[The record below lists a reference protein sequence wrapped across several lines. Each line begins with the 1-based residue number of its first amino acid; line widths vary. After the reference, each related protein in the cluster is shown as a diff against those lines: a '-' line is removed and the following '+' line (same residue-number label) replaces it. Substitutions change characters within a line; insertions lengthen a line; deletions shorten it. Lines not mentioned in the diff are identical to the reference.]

1 MTIADRRVTVLSAEA
16 DPPLDANR
24 QRRLSHFR
32 DAGAYVLL
40 GDPGLGKT
48 TAFREEVC
56 HAEDAGL
63 LTARDFLALP
73 PGSGDQ
79 ARQTLFLDGLDE
91 VRVAAEDPR
100 RPFDRLRK
108 RLARLDR
115 PRFRLSCRPLEWL
128 GDDDRRRL
136 STLSPDGAVTV
147 LCLEP
152 LGDDEITAFLRDR
165 SGSADTASFL
175 EDARER
181 RLDDLLRNPLTLGF
195 LTEAAAAGRAW
206 PESRRATFEQACR
219 ELVVERN
226 REHRLPPASPREPP
240 VLLEAAGDLCARLLL
255 GGAAGFSLPPE
266 NGDAEY
272 PALDADSADRRGV
285 HREALASRVFTG
297 GPSDRI
303 VPAHRQIAEYLAARF
318 LARRLEDGLP
328 RRRVLALL
336 FGTDGVPP
344 TSLRGL
350 VAWLAALSP
359 PLRARLIEADP
370 YAVAQYGD
378 LGAFSLSERTDLFH
392 AIRDRPAAL
401 AADIHSGL
409 ADRCLTGP
417 DLLSAVLELLRREPG
432 RESDESA
439 LQFLLPSLSDALP
452 DDLAEELLRTSQ
464 DPSRPPETRWLAA
477 QAFVGS
483 VPPDRDETLLSLLA
497 QIRSGEIP
505 DSRDHLLGQLLE
517 RLYPS
522 RIAPSEVWDYLPKPG
537 LGAASG
543 AWSFWCTGLLE
554 HSTSAQV
561 AEILDAL
568 GQRRPGLRLDRDGR
582 LLGDLPG
589 RLLSRGLEECGDEIG
604 TARLCA
610 WLVVAAD
617 GSPEADRQRQAV
629 GQTIRDE
636 LERAVGSRDSDRK
649 EPPAS
654 ADRISAW
661 FADRPDHQRSVLK
674 AVWTSGEDS
683 DDIVARIAEAK
694 RLLYEALPP
703 DYGKLCLGRA
713 ESWAETRPN
722 LARGL
727 LGEAAGACA
736 WGVGSEDLS
745 ADFLLARA
753 AESPRLAE
761 WLPPLLRTD
770 LPEGHF
776 RRRERVLRAMAA
788 PEPGAEEWLTQVR
801 KYRAEIRENRAPP
814 ALLFDLAAALSRPG
828 PDPERRFRGDAELL
842 RAARAA
848 IRGTPTRDD
857 LPSFSEIA
865 RLPER
870 RRRDEPSPTPW
881 FAPAFL
887 EAAREAADSAP
898 AGVPDWSDENLRQ
911 LLAFHYAAP
920 SRAPDLAHRV
930 AAARPAL
937 AAEVLVEVVRNELAT
952 GGAPTDPCYDL
963 AAREE
968 FRETAR
974 LALPPLLR
982 LFPTRASKAQ
992 LPALEWLL
1000 RAAVRHLDPKPLGSL
1015 LAKKA
1020 KNRTL
1025 NPAQRA
1031 CWLTA
1036 GLGVAPGDFRRPL
1049 SEFFDAEPDRA
1060 GEVAEF
1066 LFPALPFPDP
1076 PESPSVIS
1084 NDAVLPETPAWPE
1097 GANSKGWGHP
1107 VISPDA
1113 APETLSLLIRALGRL
1128 VRPGEWST
1136 GLLFTVGVRERTEW
1150 ALEEWIAR
1158 LARDPAPEAGA
1169 ALDALVADEVLE
1181 AWREQLETARE
1192 RRRPLARDAAFRHPT
1207 PDQLRTALA
1216 NGPPANAAD
1225 LAATVADR
1233 LREVADDLRGGDA
1246 NPWRLFWNEVGI
1258 GRLPAEPKHEDSCR
1272 DALLSLLRPRLPRG
1286 VKAWPE
1292 GRYADDRRADLRLTY
1307 GDFAVPVEIK
1317 KNAHRQVWSAAW
1329 RQLAPKYAT
1338 DPASDGYAIYLVLWF
1353 GVELSPPP
1361 LEGRRAETPEEM
1373 EDRLRADLR
1382 DRLPA
1387 SAAQRIIVRVLDVRR
1402 PRAIEAD
1409 LPEPAFGMVAEPR
1422 APYRL
1427 RRSERLDE

>member
-1 MTIADRRVTVLSAEA
+1 MLTERRRRLPKMILPARRVSVLGA
-16 DPPLDANR
+16 DFATRSDPASK
-24 QRRLSHFR
+24 RRLSEFR
-32 DAGAYVLL
+32 SAGAYVLL

-48 TAFREEVC
+48 TAFEQESRQSP
-56 HAEDAGL
+56 DARF
-63 LTARDFLALP
+63 LTARDFLAQ
-73 PGSGDQ
+73 PGGPGGLSP
-79 ARQTLFLDGLDE
+79 RTLFLDGLDE
-91 VRVAAEDPR
+91 MRAAADDPR
-100 RPFDRLRK
+100 QPLDRLRE
-108 RLARLDR
+108 RLATLER

-128 GDDDRRRL
+128 GEDDRRRL
-136 STLSPDGAVTV
+136 KTLSPDGEVVV
-147 LCLEP
+147 LRLEP
-152 LGDDEITAFLRDR
+152 LNEAEIGEWLQARSDLPAASDSPEASDFADASAFVE
-165 SGSADTASFL
+165 A
-175 EDARER
+175 ARER
-181 RLDDLLRNPLTLGF
+181 GLEELLGNPLTLG
-195 LTEAAAAGRAW
+195 LLAAALSAGEGW
-206 PESRRATFEQACR
+206 PESRRATFESACR
-219 ELVVERN
+219 ALVVEGN
-226 REHRLPPASPREPP
+226 PQHRLPPAHPRAAPA
-240 VLLEAAGDLCARLLL
+240 LLDAAGALCTRLLL
-255 GGAAGFSLPPE
+255 GGAAGFSLPPSS
-266 NGDAEY
+266 GDEEY
-272 PALDADSADRRGV
+272 PALDAEAAAPRSKARA
-285 HREALASRVFTG
+285 ALASRLFG
-297 GPSDRI
+297 AGPLPDRI
-303 VPAHRQIAEYLAARF
+303 VPKHPEIAEFLAARF
-318 LARRLEDGLP
+318 LARRVEEGLP
-328 RRRVLALL
+328 GVRVLALVT
-336 FGTDGVPP
+336 GSDGVPP

-350 VAWLAALSP
+350 AAWLAALST
-359 PLRARLIEADP
+359 PLRRRLVEADP
-370 YAVAQYGD
+370 YAVARYGD
-378 LGAFSLSERTDLFH
+378 PGAFSLDERRGLLE
-392 AIRDRPAAL
+392 AIRRHRGASALDLHSGAAERLL
-401 AADIHSGL
+401 AA
-409 ADRCLTGP
+409 P
-417 DLLSAVLELLRREPG
+417 DLLDEVRTLLRSDR
-432 RESDESA
+432 RSESEESA
-439 LQFLLPSLSDALP
+439 LQFVLGSLPEALP
-452 DDLAEELLRTSQ
+452 ADLADELLRSGR
-464 DPSRPPETRWLAA
+464 DPSRSSVTRWLAA
-477 QAFVGS
+477 RAFVARA
-483 VPPDRDETLLSLLA
+483 PLDRDDDLLRLLPQVGA
-497 QIRSGEIP
+497 ARVP
-505 DSRDHLLGQLLE
+505 DPDDHLLGALLR

-522 RIAPSEVWDYLPKPG
+522 RLAPGEVWDYLPKHGTGPD
-537 LGAASG
+537 SG
-543 AWSFWCTGLLE
+543 AWSFWSTDLLNRSSDAAVGE
-554 HSTSAQV
+554 L
-561 AEILDAL
+561 LDAL
-568 GQRRPGLRLDRDGR
+568 SPRMPDLEPLLMLRLLPHLPDR
-582 LLGDLPG
+582 LLL
-589 RLLSRGLEECGDEIG
+589 RGLERLGDEIEIS
-604 TARLCA
+604 RLCA
-610 WLVVAAD
+610 WLRVAA
-617 GSPEADRQRQAV
+617 SSVRE
-629 GQTIRDE
+629 E
-636 LERAVGSRDSDRK
+636 
-649 EPPAS
+649 
-654 ADRISAW
+654 SAW
-661 FADRPDHQRSVLK
+661 GPTAATRSIGRWLTARPHLQK
-674 AVWTSGEDS
+674 AVFDESLETLN
-683 DDIVARIAEAK
+683 DDDDLPPRVLEIR
-694 RLLYEALPP
+694 RLLYGTVPR
-703 DYGKLCLGRA
+703 DYGRFCLDRA
-713 ESWAETRPN
+713 RSWAPARPH
-722 LARGL
+722 LAR
-727 LGEAAGACA
+727 
-736 WGVGSEDLS
+736 W
-745 ADFLLARA
+745 LLAEAVGALERGTETENLSVSLLFSRA

-842 RAARAA
+842 RAAWAA

-857 LPSFSEIA
+857 LPSFAEIA

-887 EAAREAADSAP
+887 AAAREAAESAP
-898 AGVPDWSDENLRQ
+898 AGVPDWSDENLQQ

-1049 SEFFDAEPDRA
+1049 SEFLDAEPDRA

-1066 LFPALPFPDP
+1066 LFPAPLFPDP

-1338 DPASDGYAIYLVLWF
+1338 DPTSDGYAIYLVLWF

-1387 SAAQRIIVRVLDVRR
+1387 SAAQRITVRVLDVRR